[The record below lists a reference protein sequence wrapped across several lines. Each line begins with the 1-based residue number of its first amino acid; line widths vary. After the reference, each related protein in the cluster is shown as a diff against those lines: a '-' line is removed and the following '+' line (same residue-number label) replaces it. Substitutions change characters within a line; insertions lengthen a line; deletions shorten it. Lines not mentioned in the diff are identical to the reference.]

1 MAVWRPSAPQFTA
14 VCALGLSGLVYR
26 HAVFGAVH
34 IFTFLC
40 STLRPVVNSS
50 TSTTRTMI

>member
-14 VCALGLSGLVYR
+14 VCALGLSGHVYR